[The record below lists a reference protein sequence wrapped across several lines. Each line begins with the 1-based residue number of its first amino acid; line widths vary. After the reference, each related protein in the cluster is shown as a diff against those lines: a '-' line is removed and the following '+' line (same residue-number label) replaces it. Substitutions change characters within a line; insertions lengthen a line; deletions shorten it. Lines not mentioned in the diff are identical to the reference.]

1 VQSLAKLTKG
11 VIIVAMTTLIG
22 SAPVLAG
29 TFVYVSNADDGD
41 IGVYSVQNDGSLKPG
56 EHAKAANVVMP
67 MTVSPDRRFLY
78 AAARSKPYSVF
89 VYAIDPNTG
98 ALKPLSVS
106 PLAESFPYISLDKTG
121 RYLFGV
127 SYSSNLISVNAVG
140 EDGRVAHE
148 PLQVIPVGR
157 NAHSIRTDESNK
169 FVFVCTLG
177 SDEIFQFRFDSK
189 TGHLTSNT
197 PAVFLTKP
205 ALGPRHFITS
215 SDNKFVYV
223 LSELTGTV
231 TTFSLN
237 SDTGLLTEVSS
248 ASGLPPESKLVP
260 GAPRGP
266 VGTRNTDNDIWAAD
280 LHLTPNGK
288 FLYMTERT
296 SNSLA
301 TFSVDGASGKLIFLG
316 SAPTEKQPRGFAIDP
331 KGRFLVVSGEK
342 SDTISAYAIDEAS
355 GAVKLIG
362 KYPTGKGAN
371 WVEIASF
378 D

>member
-1 VQSLAKLTKG
+1 VKSLAKLTKG

-89 VYAIDPNTG
+89 VYAMDSNTG

-121 RYLFGV
+121 RYLFGA
-127 SYSSNLISVNAVG
+127 SYGSNLISVNAVG

-169 FVFVCTLG
+169 FAFVCTLG
-177 SDEIFQFRFDSK
+177 SDEIFQFTFDSK
-189 TGHLTSNT
+189 TGHLASNT

-260 GAPRGP
+260 GASRGP

-301 TFSVDGASGKLIFLG
+301 TFSVDGASGKLTFLG

-371 WVEIASF
+371 WVEIVSF